1 MLCSCALSAFEK
13 VKKSALF
20 LYHLSLGRGRGR
32 GRRGLNS
39 QSPNLQRPAAP
50 QQTPGG
56 RTIRSELKTKEQ
68 ILKQRKKGQKQRF
81 LQSGGMGKLR
91 TKNKQWLSEI
101 KKSGFGRGGQKK
113 GKMKKR
119 L

>member
-1 MLCSCALSAFEK
+1 MFDSSFRSDYYVAVLTLNIRIICLP
-13 VKKSALF
+13 
-20 LYHLSLGRGRGR
+20 GRGR
-32 GRRGLNS
+32 GRRGINS
-39 QSPNLQRPAAP
+39 QSPNLQKPAGP

-56 RTIRSELKTKEQ
+56 RKIRSELKSKEQ
-68 ILKQRKKGQKQRF
+68 ILKQRRKRQKQQF
-81 LQSGGMGKLR
+81 LQSGGMKKLR
-91 TKNKQWLSEI
+91 SKNKRWLSEV